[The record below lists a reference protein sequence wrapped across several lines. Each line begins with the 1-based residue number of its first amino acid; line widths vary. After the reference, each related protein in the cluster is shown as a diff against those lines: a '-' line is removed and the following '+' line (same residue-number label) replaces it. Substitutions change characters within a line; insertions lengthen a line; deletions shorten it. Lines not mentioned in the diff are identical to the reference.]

1 MNDLNENYCRQ
12 YADILSLR
20 DLAKGTISAYLSY
33 LTQFITWTEDQLSAK
48 PLSQVSWEELRS
60 YLLFLKNVRKLNP
73 RTINLH
79 IAQLRSFYQYI
90 LHRDWDRF
98 QIPFLRFDEPLPKV
112 PTKQEVDRVIDST
125 LNLKHKTELALL
137 YSSGLRVS
145 ELCRLHCGDIWR
157 SKNCIYISKSKNR
170 SDRYAVLSKKAYA
183 LLPGYIRKYYPRAEQ
198 KDWLFPGQNPG
209 SHIHPQSIACTFIA
223 VFLPPASKIPG
234 LLLKACVMLSACIY
248 MKRDM
253 IS

>member
-1 MNDLNENYCRQ
+1 MNELNKNYCRQ
-12 YADILSLR
+12 YTDILSLR

-48 PLSQVSWEELRS
+48 PLSQISWEELRS

-90 LHRDWDRF
+90 LHREWDRF

-112 PTKQEVDRVIDST
+112 PTKQEVVRLIDST
-125 LNLKHKTELALL
+125 SNLKHKTELALL

-145 ELCRLHCGDIWR
+145 ELCRLHCGDIWH

-183 LLPGYIRKYYPRAEQ
+183 LLPGYIRQCYPRAEQ
-198 KDWLFPGQNPG
+198 KDWLFPGQNSG
-209 SHIHPQSIACTFIA
+209 SHIHPQSIAYTFDRSL
-223 VFLPPASKIPG
+223 LPPASRIPG
-234 LLLKACVMLSACIY
+234 LLRKACVMPSACIY